1 MDKSELTGK
10 LTSYARL
17 VRTEYHFSQDQ
28 MAQILGIS
36 KKSLVESEKGR
47 RNLSWPECVALA
59 TIFSQS
65 TVLQNAF
72 GGELSDMIRAVA
84 FADTKVVYPATMG
97 GKVWWKVIK
106 EIHGYRIQQNILSQ
120 HYRLLDPRDG
130 RMMSSFKL
138 EEILD
143 YLAQLNLIDSSERST
158 EHEDIAQDE
167 TISVI

>member
-1 MDKSELTGK
+1 MDKTELTEK
-10 LTSYARL
+10 LTAYTRL

-47 RNLSWPECVALA
+47 RNLSWPECIALA

-72 GGELSDMIRAVA
+72 GGELSDMIRALA

-106 EIHGYRIQQNILSQ
+106 EVQGYRIQQNILSQ
-120 HYRLLDPRDG
+120 HYRLLDPQDG
-130 RMMSSFKL
+130 RMMSSFEL
-138 EEILD
+138 QEILD
-143 YLAQLNLIDSSERST
+143 YLVQLNLIDSSERST
-158 EHEDIAQDE
+158 EHEDTAQEE
-167 TISVI
+167 TVSVI